1 MKRSFKNKVKEYRL
15 KALIGTKQE
24 LSKMTGINRSTL
36 SLIENNKLPLSLSNA
51 LRIAKALRCSLDD
64 LFETEGNPNE

>member
-1 MKRSFKNKVKEYRL
+1 MKNRIRECRL
-15 KALIGTKQE
+15 KALVGTQKE
-24 LSKMTGINRSTL
+24 LARMSGIHPETISALESNHVRL
-36 SLIENNKLPLSLSNA
+36 SSQNA